1 VPRGE
6 DATVTRVLRDA
17 RARWHPQGPHGRYGL
32 LLVLLLVTYLMSAFF
47 TGTWVGAAQLGL
59 FVATAILALRNTRLP
74 RAWVRAGV
82 AIGAAG
88 SVVALI
94 LASTRPSDI
103 AVGLASLWTGL
114 LLLATVIL
122 IVRRIL
128 SFEKVTLQS
137 LFAAVS
143 SYLILGLM
151 FAAFFSAEAKF
162 HGGHFFAEA
171 GDQSS
176 PQNFQYFSFTTLTT
190 LGYGDF
196 TALTSGGRAIAVIE
210 ALSGQIFLATLVA
223 RLVAAFRTPSAQP
236 ATEGPPP
243 SGDTGPPV
251 PPADS
256 AAADENAPPAGA

>member
-1 VPRGE
+1 MP
-6 DATVTRVLRDA
+6 
-17 RARWHPQGPHGRYGL
+17 PQGRYGL
-32 LLVLLLVTYLMSAFF
+32 LLILLLVTYLLSAFVSE
-47 TGTWVGAAQLGL
+47 TWVGAAQLGL

-74 RAWVRAGV
+74 RVWVQAGV
-82 AIGAAG
+82 AIGTAG
-88 SVVALI
+88 SVVALV
-94 LASTRPSDI
+94 LASTRPSDF

-114 LLLATVIL
+114 LLLTTVIL
-122 IVRRIL
+122 IVRRVL
-128 SFEKVTLQS
+128 SFETVTLQS

-162 HGGHFFAEA
+162 HSGHFFAEP
-171 GDQSS
+171 GDAST

-196 TALTSGGRAIAVIE
+196 TATTSGGRAIATIE

-223 RLVAAFRTPSAQP
+223 RLVAAFRTPSARP
-236 ATEGPPP
+236 EAEGPPP
-243 SGDTGPPV
+243 AGAAGPPV

-256 AAADENAPPAGA
+256 AAADAGEPPSGA

>member
-1 VPRGE
+1 MP
-6 DATVTRVLRDA
+6 
-17 RARWHPQGPHGRYGL
+17 PQGRYGL
-32 LLVLLLVTYLMSAFF
+32 LLVLLLATYLMSAFF
-47 TGTWVGAAQLGL
+47 TDTWVNAAQLGL

-74 RAWVRAGV
+74 RAWVQAGV
-82 AIGAAG
+82 AIGATG

-103 AVGLASLWTGL
+103 AVGVASLWTGL
-114 LLLATVIL
+114 LLLTTVIL

-128 SFEKVTLQS
+128 SFDSVTIQS
-137 LFAAVS
+137 IFAAVS

-162 HGGHFFAEA
+162 QSGQFFAEH
-171 GDQSS
+171 GDASN

-196 TALTSGGRAIAVIE
+196 TAVSNGGRAIAAIE

-223 RLVAAFRTPSAQP
+223 RLVAAFRTPSARP
-236 ATEGPPP
+236 AAEGPPP
-243 SGDTGPPV
+243 AGAAGPPV

-256 AAADENAPPAGA
+256 AAAGEGEPSHGA